1 MPRWPP
7 QTYCCYQAKLATKT
21 KSLEFV
27 FIMKLLTKN
36 NAIFPVPK
44 AIQQNRRQED
54 FKWGKVKV
62 SKYHPVHLTLTAWLL
77 PCLLKEAMYIYIYI
91 YIYTFPSPANCDL
104 TANLYKKQ
112 FWTRMVLYYSINLV
126 NMNKT
131 NRTVYPIFQ
140 HDMKIALSKV
150 ISSFIWCFTITYFI
164 QDEKRKNIPHRISY
178 KFLPATVYPPPSS
191 SRNWR
196 FIINI
201 GITGLSTKNV
211 VILLTVTGWG
221 VAPTSSV
228 WSQVMFEAT
237 SLQKCFFDSQLRG
250 GSKKMSFPYTT
261 RQKRLQKL
269 GCKGHNGM
277 IQLSFGWMRR
287 IAFPKREWTKITGFL
302 DEQCKKGPL
311 VVYGV

>member
-1 MPRWPP
+1 
-7 QTYCCYQAKLATKT
+7 
-21 KSLEFV
+21 
-27 FIMKLLTKN
+27 
-36 NAIFPVPK
+36 
-44 AIQQNRRQED
+44 
-54 FKWGKVKV
+54 
-62 SKYHPVHLTLTAWLL
+62 
-77 PCLLKEAMYIYIYI
+77 
-91 YIYTFPSPANCDL
+91 
-104 TANLYKKQ
+104 
-112 FWTRMVLYYSINLV
+112 MVLYYSINLV
-126 NMNKT
+126 NIRKT

-164 QDEKRKNIPHRISY
+164 QDERRKKKHPP
-178 KFLPATVYPPPSS
+178 FLRATVYPPPSS

-196 FIINI
+196 FISNV
-201 GITGLSTKNV
+201 GITGLPTKNV

-277 IQLSFGWMRR
+277 IQLSFGWRRR
-287 IAFPKREWTKITGFL
+287 IAFPKRESTKITGFL
-302 DEQCKKGPL
+302 DEQCKKRPL